1 MQARVLS
8 HHGRHAWVID
18 AQGGKHHCLL
28 KGRDLLP
35 TANDDVLI
43 DDSAVPA
50 VITEILDRRNLLRR
64 SEAHRTKLLAANLDQ
79 VVILVSGSPLFSDEI
94 LARILCACAG
104 EGLTGAVVLN
114 KTDLANE
121 SQEAHRQLAPF
132 REALSLLG
140 WPVFETVLR
149 KDVLQGLETLR
160 AFLEGK
166 TSLVIGQSGMGKS
179 SLLNALVPELN
190 LQTREI
196 SSALQTGRHT
206 TTASQ
211 MFSIARDSWVVDSPG
226 FQLYGL
232 DHLSLGELS
241 LGFPEWE
248 VVFARLGRCR
258 FANCRH
264 QNEPGCRLE
273 DALKEGQIA
282 PRRLGLWHRLIND
295 VE

>member
-50 VITEILDRRNLLRR
+50 VITEILERRNLLRR

-104 EGLTGAVVLN
+104 EGLMGAVVLN
-114 KTDLANE
+114 KTDLARE

-132 REALSLLG
+132 EEALSLLG
-140 WPVFETVLR
+140 WPVFETVLK
-149 KDVLQGLETLR
+149 KDALHGLETLR
-160 AFLEGK
+160 AFLQGK

-211 MFSIARDSWVVDSPG
+211 MFSIAKGSWVVDSPG

-248 VVFARLGRCR
+248 VVFARHGRCR

-264 QNEPGCRLE
+264 QNEPGCQVQ
-273 DALKEGQIA
+273 AACTEGGFSA
-282 PRRLGLWHRLIND
+282 RRLALWHTLID
-295 VE
+295 KP